1 MEQLK
6 PFKTYAEQVKHLRSV
21 HGLIITDEERAI
33 SFLSKVNYYRLSAYG
48 ISLREPGNK
57 ERYKPGTTFE
67 DLASLYSFD
76 AGLRAF
82 LFLPITEIEIQF
94 RSKVAYRL
102 GEQYGPEG
110 YRDSSNFISKIN
122 QKTNKTRHQEFLDKL
137 DEEIK
142 RQENLP
148 CVKHHNDVYGG
159 HFPIWAAIELLS
171 FGSVVSLF
179 SIMFP
184 ADQNAIAKEFSTD
197 SYHLHSWLLA
207 LVEIR
212 NICAH
217 ANRIYNMPLKQS
229 PKLYTEH
236 AKYGNTNKLFPV
248 ILVMKR
254 MLDGQLIWN
263 TFARSL
269 NMMINSNRRVELV
282 CLGFPEKWKD
292 ILAVPEE

>member
-6 PFKTYAEQVKHLRSV
+6 PFKTYAEQVRHLRSA

-33 SFLSKVNYYRLSAYG
+33 SFLSKINYYRLSAYG
-48 ISLREPGNK
+48 ISLRDPGNM
-57 ERYKPGTTFE
+57 ERYKTGTTFE

-76 AGLRAF
+76 ARLRAF
-82 LFLPITEIEIQF
+82 LFLPITEIEVQF

-102 GEQYGPEG
+102 GKQYGPEG
-110 YRDSSNFISKIN
+110 YMDASNFTEKTN
-122 QKTNKTRHQEFLDKL
+122 NRTNKTRHQEFIDKL
-137 DEEIK
+137 NEEIE
-142 RQENLP
+142 RQKNLP
-148 CVKHHNDVYGG
+148 CVKHHQDKYGG

-171 FGSVVSLF
+171 FGSVVSLY

-184 ADQNAIAKEFSTD
+184 GDQSAIAKEFSTD

-229 PKLYTEH
+229 PKLYSEH
-236 AKYGNTNKLFPV
+236 AKYGKTNKLFPI
-248 ILVMKR
+248 ILILKR
-254 MLDGQLIWN
+254 ILDGQPMWN
-263 TFARSL
+263 TFAKSL
-269 NMMINSNRRVELV
+269 NVLIQSNRRIELL
-282 CLGFPEKWKD
+282 CLGFPDEWQDVLD
-292 ILAVPEE
+292 IP